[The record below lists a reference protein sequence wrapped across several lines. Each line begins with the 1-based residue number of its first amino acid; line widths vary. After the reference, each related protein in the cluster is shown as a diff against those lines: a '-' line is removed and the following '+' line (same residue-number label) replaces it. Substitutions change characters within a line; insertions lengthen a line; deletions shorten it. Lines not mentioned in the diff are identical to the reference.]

1 MGLKVAE
8 FGGWG
13 PRQGLGREQCRALGI
28 ILRVQWPAIVLVG
41 KDPAQP
47 ALCSAQT
54 HKPAGN
60 AVMTIY
66 ALNVREMPIIVVRA
80 PMLIQSK
87 APSNLGDL
95 VGKGGLPARLRC
107 AGGTT
112 HAEEPARGKATKVL
126 LVVAAVV
133 VVAMHG
139 RSTTGAMCITAAK
152 M

>member
-1 MGLKVAE
+1 MGAHV
-8 FGGWG
+8 
-13 PRQGLGREQCRALGI
+13 RASDARAVSSSGHYTT
-28 ILRVQWPAIVLVG
+28 LRVQWPAIVLVG
-41 KDPAQP
+41 KDHAQP

-54 HKPAGN
+54 QKTAGN
-60 AVMTIY
+60 AVMTLY
-66 ALNVREMPIIVVRA
+66 AWNVREMPILVVRA

-107 AGGTT
+107 ARGTA
-112 HAEEPARGKATKVL
+112 HAEEPARGKATEVL
-126 LVVAAVV
+126 VVVAAVV
-133 VVAMHG
+133 AVAMHG